1 MGCASSVNIQIE
13 EDKDNRKLLANGK
26 EVGTIKK
33 YQNEDEEKKSKESKD
48 EDYMDLTTIKQSNE
62 NTNSKILTNS
72 KNLNAHNI
80 KINNNYNQSTNFK
93 YLKENKINLIKS
105 NPVIKDNKNE
115 ENNKYKF
122 IPLRHPL
129 DISSEKKNSSLK
141 NLNISEEREKNNE
154 NENKKIN
161 KNDIDVM
168 NSMEE
173 RINNYHGNNNNY
185 NEYEEEDGVNMGNY
199 DGDGDNY
206 DICNFGQSM
215 DLDKM
220 KKNRNDNQSKEICVI
235 FEIQS
240 TGVKYSININENV
253 KLNELIELFKKK
265 IKISSFEKPDF
276 LFNEVFMVDFEKPI
290 SDYKIKDNSKIVVF
304 L

>member
-48 EDYMDLTTIKQSNE
+48 EDYMDLPTIKQSNE

-199 DGDGDNY
+199 RDEENDDMV
-206 DICNFGQSM
+206 NFGQSM
-215 DLDKM
+215 TNDKI
-220 KKNRNDNQSKEICVI
+220 NEAINEQKEICVI

-240 TGVKYSININENV
+240 TGERHYINTKKDIKFNDLVE
-253 KLNELIELFKKK
+253 IFKNK
-265 IKISSFEKPDF
+265 IDLSPFEKPEF
-276 LFNEVFMVDFEKPI
+276 MFNGVYLIDYDKPI
-290 SDYKIKDNSKIVVF
+290 SEYNINDKSKINVYI
-304 L
+304 